1 MARGS
6 FERLQLGRKAA
17 VLLSQSL
24 ARALLSPLWRLQIR
38 LPARPGQPAVRS
50 LARFRAFLPA
60 ADRHPQEPGSSTAG
74 AWSAR

>member
-1 MARGS
+1 
-6 FERLQLGRKAA
+6 
-17 VLLSQSL
+17 
-24 ARALLSPLWRLQIR
+24 LQIR